1 MHDPRKWKDQ
11 PACLAESSQV
21 FGYIPLKESGS
32 AQILLFGGMWYMTAG
47 NLFGSQTVRTNDIAT
62 VGTLISD
69 LALRKGAETIKL
81 DGYEGVE
88 IVENS
93 KELSD
98 EVS

>member
-11 PACLAESSQV
+11 PACLAESSQI
-21 FGYIPLKESGS
+21 FEYIPLGESGS
-32 AQILLFGGMWYMTAG
+32 AQIMLFGDMWYLTVG

-62 VGTLISD
+62 VGTLIHD
-69 LALRKGAETIKL
+69 LALRKGEEVIRL
-81 DGYEGVE
+81 DGYEDVE